1 MDLRKL
7 LKCPVTVALLILWAV
22 LSVVGYLGK
31 DTIYKNYTVDIRTTP
46 YFVLVFDGLH
56 DGIFPWSH
64 VGAPGGIGENGKLP
78 SILLPGESVSDT
90 ELAGGTETVGET
102 ETEEAPHTR
111 EFCVVDDDW
120 FDDAV
125 FIGDSRTV
133 GLRDYGWL
141 NNASFYGSTGIGFYD
156 MWTEKFCEV
165 DGEKTTLED
174 ALSRRQFG
182 KIYFQI
188 GINEMGRGTLD
199 GFMEQYAQS
208 VQKFREL
215 QPDAIIY
222 VQGIMRVAKAK
233 SDSDKIFN
241 NQGINERNMRIAEL
255 ADNQT
260 IFYIDVNDVVCD
272 ADGNLR
278 ADLTFDNL
286 HLYGSKYGIWVD
298 FLKTKGIAP

>member
-7 LKCPVTVALLILWAV
+7 LKCPVTVALLILWAA

-111 EFCVVDDDW
+111 EFCMVDDDW

-133 GLRDYGWL
+133 GLRDYGGL
-141 NNASFYGSTGIGFYD
+141 DNATFYASTGLGIYD

-188 GINEMGRGTLD
+188 GINEMGRGTPTVLWSSTRSRFRNLENSSPMRSSMCRVSC
-199 GFMEQYAQS
+199 GLQRPS
-208 VQKFREL
+208 PTRIKFLTIRESMN
-215 QPDAIIY
+215 AI
-222 VQGIMRVAKAK
+222 
-233 SDSDKIFN
+233 
-241 NQGINERNMRIAEL
+241 
-255 ADNQT
+255 
-260 IFYIDVNDVVCD
+260 
-272 ADGNLR
+272 
-278 ADLTFDNL
+278 
-286 HLYGSKYGIWVD
+286 
-298 FLKTKGIAP
+298 

>member
-1 MDLRKL
+1 MRKL
-7 LKCPVTVALLILWAV
+7 LKCPVTVALLIFWAA

-111 EFCVVDDDW
+111 EFCMVDDDW

-133 GLRDYGWL
+133 GLRDYGGL
-141 NNASFYGSTGIGFYD
+141 DNATFYASTGLGIYD

-188 GINEMGRGTLD
+188 GINEMGRGTWTVLWSSTRSRFRNL
-199 GFMEQYAQS
+199 GSFSRMRSFMCRASCGLQRRSPTQIR
-208 VQKFREL
+208 FLTIRESMN
-215 QPDAIIY
+215 AI
-222 VQGIMRVAKAK
+222 
-233 SDSDKIFN
+233 
-241 NQGINERNMRIAEL
+241 
-255 ADNQT
+255 
-260 IFYIDVNDVVCD
+260 
-272 ADGNLR
+272 
-278 ADLTFDNL
+278 
-286 HLYGSKYGIWVD
+286 
-298 FLKTKGIAP
+298 

>member
-1 MDLRKL
+1 M
-7 LKCPVTVALLILWAV
+7 
-22 LSVVGYLGK
+22 
-31 DTIYKNYTVDIRTTP
+31 
-46 YFVLVFDGLH
+46 
-56 DGIFPWSH
+56 
-64 VGAPGGIGENGKLP
+64 
-78 SILLPGESVSDT
+78 
-90 ELAGGTETVGET
+90 
-102 ETEEAPHTR
+102 
-111 EFCVVDDDW
+111 VDDDW

-133 GLRDYGWL
+133 GLRDYGGL
-141 NNASFYGSTGIGFYD
+141 DNATFYASTGLGIYD

-174 ALSRRQFG
+174 ALS
-182 KIYFQI
+182 
-188 GINEMGRGTLD
+188 D
-199 GFMEQYAQS
+199 GSLA
-208 VQKFREL
+208 KFISRSASMRWEEEPWTVLWSSTRSRFRNLENSSPMRSSMCRVSCGL
-215 QPDAIIY
+215 Q
-222 VQGIMRVAKAK
+222 KAK

>member
-7 LKCPVTVALLILWAV
+7 LKCPVTVALLILWAA

-111 EFCVVDDDW
+111 EFCMVDDDW

-133 GLRDYGWL
+133 GLRDYGGL
-141 NNASFYGSTGIGFYD
+141 NNATFYASTG
-156 MWTEKFCEV
+156 
-165 DGEKTTLED
+165 L
-174 ALSRRQFG
+174 
-182 KIYFQI
+182 
-188 GINEMGRGTLD
+188 
-199 GFMEQYAQS
+199 
-208 VQKFREL
+208 
-215 QPDAIIY
+215 
-222 VQGIMRVAKAK
+222 
-233 SDSDKIFN
+233 
-241 NQGINERNMRIAEL
+241 
-255 ADNQT
+255 
-260 IFYIDVNDVVCD
+260 
-272 ADGNLR
+272 GNLR
-278 ADLTFDNL
+278 
-286 HLYGSKYGIWVD
+286 YVD
-298 FLKTKGIAP
+298 GKVL

>member
-1 MDLRKL
+1 MRKL
-7 LKCPVTVALLILWAV
+7 LKCPVTVALLILWAA

-78 SILLPGESVSDT
+78 SLLLPGESVSDT
-90 ELAGGTETVGET
+90 ELAGGTEAVGET
-102 ETEEAPHTR
+102 ETEEAPRTR
-111 EFCVVDDDW
+111 EFCMVDDDW

-125 FIGDSRTV
+125 FIGDREPWGCAITAGWTMRPFTHPQ
-133 GLRDYGWL
+133 GLE
-141 NNASFYGSTGIGFYD
+141 STICGRKSSV
-156 MWTEKFCEV
+156 MWTGRRPRLRMRFPDGSLAKF
-165 DGEKTTLED
+165 
-174 ALSRRQFG
+174 
-182 KIYFQI
+182 YFQI

-199 GFMEQYAQS
+199 GFMEQYVQS